1 MESPAKVDELYEQY
15 IRRLTPQQKRQLME
29 KLAHDLALQSKP
41 AGETSY
47 SLLHLA
53 GLGAEIWQAMDAQ
66 QYVNAL
72 RDEWDYPR

>member
-1 MESPAKVDELYEQY
+1 MESAAKVDELYEQY

-29 KLAHDLALQSKP
+29 KLAHDLALQGEP
-41 AGETSY
+41 AGETGC
-47 SLLHLA
+47 SLLHLV

-72 RDEWDYPR
+72 RDEWDHPQ